1 MKLIFKDDGFDE
13 NFVNL
18 KKRSFLSQSQYF
30 GACGKQLEK
39 WQPELH
45 GQPIVLYKNTPSP

>member
-39 WQPELH
+39 WHPELH
-45 GQPIVLYKNTPSP
+45 GKPISKGPL